1 MSDQNKAIVR
11 RFFDEVFNKHNLAF
25 MDQYLAPNAVDHLI
39 PPGMPNGPEGSKQF
53 IGMYLGAFPDLHAT
67 IDDMLADGDKVVSR
81 TTYHGT
87 NTGPLMGMPATGKQ
101 ATVTGMDITR
111 MANGKV
117 VEHWGQ
123 LDMLGLMQQLGVV
136 PMPGQGPK

>member
-1 MSDQNKAIVR
+1 MSHLLVPVVTLSGSRTLMHAVLS
-11 RFFDEVFNKHNLAF
+11 FA
-25 MDQYLAPNAVDHLI
+25 APN
-39 PPGMPNGPEGSKQF
+39 
-53 IGMYLGAFPDLHAT
+53 
-67 IDDMLADGDKVVSR
+67 SR
-81 TTYHGT
+81 LTAEISVISDHGT

-136 PMPGQGPK
+136 PMPGQGPT